1 MPTLKAD
8 DIRTKVAEIFTAV
21 GATEREAEV
30 VAGLL
35 VESNLLGH
43 DSHGIIRVPQYVK
56 GLEAGKIKAGA
67 KTEVDKETAAT
78 AVVNGNWGFGHVTAT
93 DAMEIAIQKAREV
106 SIGVVTVH
114 NCNHVG
120 RLGAYPPLASEQGF
134 VGLMTNNGHGAD
146 KALAPWGG
154 VGRILPANCLA
165 AAYPSDK
172 EWPVAVDMTVAVG
185 AGGKMRVASAR
196 GEKVGM
202 GWVVDAQG
210 RPSDDPKEYTSKGG
224 ALVPF
229 GGDVGHKGSALAIA
243 IDILS
248 GALSPAGCTQ
258 ANPPATGNALF
269 IQVINIEAFQ
279 PLSEFKAEVGRFV
292 DYVKET
298 PTAEGFDEVLIPGE
312 RSFRTKAERLANG
325 IPVEDKTWDQVEA
338 IMDRLVG

>member
-1 MPTLKAD
+1 MQTLPAD
-8 DIRTKVAEIFTAV
+8 EIKQKVSAIYLAA
-21 GATEREAEV
+21 GATEREASI
-30 VAGLL
+30 VASLL

-56 GLEAGKIKAGA
+56 GLKDGKIKAGA
-67 KTEVDKETAAT
+67 ETVIDTETAAT

-93 DAMEIAIQKAREV
+93 DAMEIAIEKARKA

-114 NCNHVG
+114 NCHHVG
-120 RLGAYPPLASEQGF
+120 RLGAYPPLAAEEGF
-134 VGLMTNNGHGAD
+134 IGLITNNGHGAD

-154 VGRILPANCLA
+154 VGRILPANCFA

-172 EWPVAVDMTVAVG
+172 EWPVAVDMTVAVA
-185 AGGKMRVASAR
+185 AGGKMRVAAAR
-196 GEKVGM
+196 GENVLHGS
-202 GWVVDAQG
+202 VVDAKG
-210 RPSDDPKEYTSKGG
+210 HPSDDPEQYTSKGG

-258 ANPPATGNALF
+258 ANPPTTGNALF

-279 PLSEFKAEVGRFV
+279 PLDAFKAEVGRFV
-292 DYVKET
+292 DYVKAT

-312 RSFRTKAERLANG
+312 RSHRTKAERLAKG
-325 IPVEDKTWDQVEA
+325 IPVEKKTWDQIEELA
-338 IMDRLVG
+338 N